1 MFSAIASWA
10 TIAAALGMLGWYAAV
25 QLTGET
31 VYWLS
36 DIMALTATASVVIM
50 AVPGRFE
57 RFIRWIA
64 AAFSFGA
71 LVLSVCIAVM
81 FQRGEGLS
89 TFQFAETSPW
99 IPGLGASWALGV
111 DGIGVAMELL
121 TGIIIFCGVLAS
133 WRVEHRPREFFA
145 LLLLLVT
152 GVFGVFAAQDLFLF
166 FLFYELA
173 VLPMYLLIGIWGTG
187 RKEYSAMKLTLYL
200 LMGSALML
208 VGFLALYFGTETY
221 GAPGA
226 HDLTFSL
233 EAMRRTVYPA
243 DVQKFYFP
251 FLFIGFGIL
260 AGFWPLHTWSPDG
273 HASAPTAV
281 SMLHA
286 GVLMKLGAFGII
298 RVGVELCPEGARLWL
313 PYCAVFTLV
322 NITYG
327 AFSAMSQVDL
337 KYVIAYS
344 SVSHMGI
351 VILGIATLNDAG
363 LNGAVLQMFSHGIMT
378 GLFFALVGFTYE
390 KTHTRMIAEYGGL
403 GARMPVLATFF
414 TIAGLASLGL
424 PGLSGFVAELMV
436 FLGAWQMNRIMCAIA
451 AVGIVVTAAYVL
463 RVLQK
468 CFWGPLTNPHYEN
481 VPDAGPVEI
490 LCLSIL
496 AFVLVAVGMLPGWLV
511 SIINSGV
518 APVLGRVAGGG

>member
-1 MFSAIASWA
+1 MVTTVCAWG
-10 TIAAALGMLGWYAAV
+10 TVAAALAGLGWFV
-25 QLTGET
+25 GLQLAGDT
-31 VYWLS
+31 VYWISNL
-36 DIMALTATASVVIM
+36 MAVTATASVIVM
-50 AVPGRFE
+50 AIPDRYE
-57 RFIRWIA
+57 RFIKWISA
-64 AAFSFGA
+64 VFAFAA
-71 LVLSVCIAVM
+71 LVLSICLALQ
-81 FQRGEGLS
+81 FQRGEGVS
-89 TFQFAETSPW
+89 TFQFAESSAW
-99 IPGLGASWALGV
+99 IPGLGASYLLAV

-152 GVFGVFAAQDLFLF
+152 GVFGVFAAQDLFVF
-166 FLFYELA
+166 FLFYEVA

-187 RKEYSAMKLTLYL
+187 PKEYSAMKLTLYL

-226 HDLTFSL
+226 HTLTFSL
-233 EAMRRTVYPA
+233 DAMRRTAYPIG
-243 DVQKFYFP
+243 VQKFYFP

-260 AGFWPLHTWSPDG
+260 SGFWPLHTWSPDG

-298 RVGVELCPEGARLWL
+298 RIGVELCPEGARFWL
-313 PYCAVFTLV
+313 PYFSVFTLV

-351 VILGIATLNDAG
+351 VILGICTLNDAG

-378 GLFFALVGFTYE
+378 GMFFALVGFTYE

-403 GARMPVLATFF
+403 GAKMPVIATFF

-424 PGLSGFVAELMV
+424 PGLSGFVAEFMV
-436 FLGAWQMNRIMCAIA
+436 FLGAWQMNRVMCAIA

-468 CFWGPLTNPHYEN
+468 CFWGPLTNPHYDEIT
-481 VPDAGPVEI
+481 DASPVQI
-490 LCLSIL
+490 LCLTIL
-496 AFVLVAVGMLPGWLV
+496 ASVLVAVGMLPGWLV

-518 APVLGRVAGGG
+518 GPVLARVAGGG